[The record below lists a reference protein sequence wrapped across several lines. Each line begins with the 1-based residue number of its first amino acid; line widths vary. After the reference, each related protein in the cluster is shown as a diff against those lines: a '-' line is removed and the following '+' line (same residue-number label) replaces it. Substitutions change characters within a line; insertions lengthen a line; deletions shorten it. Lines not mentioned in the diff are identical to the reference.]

1 MMYTLRFD
9 SASIDYLNS
18 LPNDIKH
25 RIYSKIISTKGDPH
39 HFFEKLTGLEG
50 YKLRVSD
57 YRVIAYIDDQEKY
70 ISILL
75 IGHRKNIYK
84 KYNK

>member
-1 MMYTLRFD
+1 MYTLRFD